1 MLRILKRLSLGI
13 ILILIA
19 SAILLIS
26 DWKRRKAADISPG
39 ANPATPRTSAEPARS
54 TKKWKVHLIEYTNVL
69 DVEESE
75 NGIKD
80 GFHEARL
87 IEGKDYVWNVRN
99 AQGDMAVLSSLIDA
113 AVTEGADMLMTMS
126 TPTLQ
131 IAIKRGAGKPVVF
144 TLVAS
149 AVAAGAG
156 RTNEDHLPGVT
167 GVVTTSAYDELIS
180 VLRETMPSA
189 RRLGTLFV
197 PSETNS
203 VYNMQQ
209 ITEAANRAGMEIVS
223 VPTNTSAD
231 VPDAALSLMSRPL
244 DAVCQIAG
252 NLTASAFP
260 SIVQA
265 ARKAKLPIFGF
276 QSSQAHGGACVVV
289 ARDYYD
295 GGREAALMAARV
307 MRGENP
313 ASMPFTPLR
322 TTRLLINLKAAKSCG
337 LIIPAS
343 VLHKATHVIQ

>member
-1 MLRILKRLSLGI
+1 LIIKRLSLGI
-13 ILILIA
+13 ILILLA

-26 DWKRRKAADISPG
+26 DWKRRKGTSNSAHTNPRISTAA
-39 ANPATPRTSAEPARS
+39 AQPAP
-54 TKKWKVHLIEYTNVL
+54 KKWNIHLIEYTNVL

-75 NGIKD
+75 HGIRD
-80 GFHEARL
+80 GLREAGL
-87 IEGKDYVWNVRN
+87 IEGKDYIWKVRN
-99 AQGDMAVLSSLIDA
+99 AQGDIAVLSSLIDA
-113 AVTEGADMLMTMS
+113 AVTDGADLLMTMS

-131 IAIKRGAGKPVVF
+131 IAIKRGGGKPVVF

-167 GVVTTSAYDELIS
+167 GVVTTSAYEELIS
-180 VLRETMPSA
+180 VLRETMPAA

-197 PSETNS
+197 PAETNS
-203 VYNMQQ
+203 VYNMER
-209 ITEAANRAGMEIVS
+209 ISEAARKAGLEIIS
-223 VPTNTSAD
+223 VPANTSGE
-231 VPDAALSLMSRPL
+231 VPDAALALMSRHP
-244 DAVCQIAG
+244 DAICQIAG

-295 GGREAALMAARV
+295 GGREAAHMAARV
-307 MRGENP
+307 IRGENP
-313 ASMPFTPLR
+313 GTMPFTPLK
-322 TTRLLINLKAAKSCG
+322 TTRLLVNMKAAASCG

-343 VLHKATHVIQ
+343 ILQKASQVIR